1 MEHTVYILNVARWVY
16 FCKWK
21 NNDDDDDDDDDDK
34 IVYFSVR

>member
-1 MEHTVYILNVARWVY
+1 MEHTGYILNVAWWVY

-21 NNDDDDDDDDDDK
+21 KNNDDDDDNDDK